1 MPRYSDGSTH
11 YSDNSSNS
19 GNSSNNRGG
28 LESSKNNNSSN
39 NRGGLESSKNKN
51 NSNNRGGLESYKNK
65 KNQNNKPPPPPP
77 PPDDDDSEAK
87 AKAAAA
93 AAAKAAAQK
102 EAKRKAAV
110 SARDTALQ
118 GLIDAINADYSEKYG
133 VTSPGAADSGPPG
146 MAPKGG
152 YYNDLVKA
160 YVAEHNPEL
169 LEAFDLEHEGIYAD
183 IRGKGVYDPTYYNTQ
198 KSALD
203 EQMTGQKSYLQELA
217 EAWAQGHIDDD
228 LSPILTQALAD
239 ANALTTDGSATA
251 EQANAQL
258 QAIKNFDYSKIYDE
272 ITTPVADPDDV
283 PEFFDK
289 VYTPKTGTGGT
300 GANPAQT
307 TSGGPTPGKGV
318 KTPTMY
324 YGGGPPPQQ
333 NQNRIANSM
342 YSTPVGQGSSKV
354 IRG

>member
-1 MPRYSDGSTH
+1 MALNYGTP
-11 YSDNSSNS
+11 
-19 GNSSNNRGG
+19 GG
-28 LESSKNNNSSN
+28 FGSSKNSSSSMSGPELSSPTSTTGSHGLTYGSP
-39 NRGGLESSKNKN
+39 GGFGGSDNKN
-51 NSNNRGGLESYKNK
+51 
-65 KNQNNKPPPPPP
+65 QNKPPPPPP
-77 PPDDDDSEAK
+77 PSSDASEAR
-87 AKAAAA
+87 AKARAA
-93 AAAKAAAQK
+93 AAAKAAAEK

-133 VTSPGAADSGPPG
+133 VTSPGAAESGPPG
-146 MAPKGG
+146 SAPKGG

-183 IRGKGVYDPTYYNTQ
+183 IRGMGVYDPTYYNTQ

-203 EQMTGQKSYLQELA
+203 TQMTGQKSYLQELA

-258 QAIKNFDYSKIYDE
+258 AAIQNFDYSKIYDG

-300 GANPAQT
+300 GA
-307 TSGGPTPGKGV
+307 TSGRTATGGPTPGKGV